1 MVLACSAAWNG
12 YRPMTSIDQTTH
24 FLRPVK
30 FDVVADARVV
40 RIGRNASFGRVMLLS
55 RRPATDR
62 YGGKRLCDTLTG
74 TNGEE
79 RVVANGASRAYH
91 LLAIRYFASPR
102 GSTMVRKLVRK
113 SLIALT
119 VIAAGALGGSAA
131 ALALG
136 AEFAG
141 PGPAVTGNDTGG
153 IFPYSP
159 DVEPVYHQIAG
170 DYCARW
176 GRYAKVTSIH
186 RIYGEYVGFVCYD
199 RPGKIH

>member
-1 MVLACSAAWNG
+1 MV
-12 YRPMTSIDQTTH
+12 Q
-24 FLRPVK
+24 
-30 FDVVADARVV
+30 
-40 RIGRNASFGRVMLLS
+40 
-55 RRPATDR
+55 
-62 YGGKRLCDTLTG
+62 
-74 TNGEE
+74 
-79 RVVANGASRAYH
+79 
-91 LLAIRYFASPR
+91 
-102 GSTMVRKLVRK
+102 KLVRK

-153 IFPYSP
+153 VFPYSP